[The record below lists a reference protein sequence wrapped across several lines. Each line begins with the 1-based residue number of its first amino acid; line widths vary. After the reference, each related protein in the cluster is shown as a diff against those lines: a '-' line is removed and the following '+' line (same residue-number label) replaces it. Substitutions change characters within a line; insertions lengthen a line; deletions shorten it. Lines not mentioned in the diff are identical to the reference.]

1 VSERVA
7 KLRAQRAVQRGYATR
22 SCGTCNACCTVLG
35 VAELDKP
42 VGEPCKHLAAK
53 GCGIYDRRPKSCR
66 EYHCLWRSGLLDG
79 PSRPDRLGIVIDV
92 SNDKADLLFAR
103 EVRPGAIEE
112 KRSVLDKIAHD
123 INVVIVL
130 LKTGDEWRSAIGPT
144 EKVQE
149 YLRYARRRLQ
159 LAEGQQP

>member
-1 VSERVA
+1 MSERVN
-7 KLRAQRAVQRGYATR
+7 KLRAQRTMRSRAAGR

-53 GCGIYDRRPKSCR
+53 GCGIYAQRPPSCR

-79 PSRPDRLGIVIDV
+79 ASRPDRLGIVIDV
-92 SNDKADLLFAR
+92 ANDKPDLLFAR

-123 INVVIVL
+123 LNLVIVL

-144 EKVQE
+144 EKVQQ
-149 YLRYARRRLQ
+149 YLDFARRRLQ
-159 LAEGQQP
+159 LAEG